1 MSLSP
6 SRRSAPE
13 PRGEQLSPP
22 AEHLRSRQRRTR
34 IARYALWASL
44 ACGPL
49 ALAAAVTIP
58 QALAQPVA
66 AASAPPVNV
75 IQPPIGYAE
84 LFIDLWLRG
93 DAQSA
98 SGSDSLRAMAPG
110 VDLPAPADGSRLSVQ
125 RVVAVRSSA
134 MGGHTWLVTVA
145 ATLAGTAQRPA
156 PADTQSTQ
164 SPAGATQPAGPLV
177 VRYFAVP
184 VSMTRGPASGG
195 SPDALAVTSAPAQ
208 VAGPASLSGSD
219 VEPYGTQVG
228 SGPLQQAVAEYLTAY
243 LTGVG
248 ESARYVTPGVR
259 IPAAGAVYS
268 KVELQSLAART
279 PVPPSPVDGA
289 VLEVQAQVRATD
301 GAGQWPL
308 TYPLRLK
315 ARAGRWEVAAVAP
328 AGSPSSS
335 SSSSPSSSSPS
346 PSASASATGVR

>member
-1 MSLSP
+1 M
-6 SRRSAPE
+6 A
-13 PRGEQLSPP
+13 
-22 AEHLRSRQRRTR
+22 A
-34 IARYALWASL
+34 IA
-44 ACGPL
+44 
-49 ALAAAVTIP
+49 IP

-75 IQPPIGYAE
+75 IPAPTGYAE

-125 RVVAVRSSA
+125 RVVAVRSSP

-156 PADTQSTQ
+156 PADTQSPAGVTQ
-164 SPAGATQPAGPLV
+164 SAGPLV

-208 VAGPASLSGSD
+208 VAGPAALSGAD
-219 VEPYGTQVG
+219 TEPYGTQVG
-228 SGPLQQAVAEYLTAY
+228 SGPLQQAVAEYLAAY

-268 KVELQSLAART
+268 KVELQGLAART
-279 PVPPSPVDGA
+279 PVPPSPADGA

-301 GAGQWPL
+301 STGQWPL

-328 AGSPSSS
+328 AGASSSPSSS
-335 SSSSPSSSSPS
+335 SSSSSPS
-346 PSASASATGVR
+346 PSAPASATGVR